1 LFILSTASRGVRDT
15 YGRAICPT
23 CFTVWRFKTD
33 NSVEIIQ
40 I

>member
-15 YGRAICPT
+15 YGRAICPM